1 MESSGNNSN
10 VNSKSI
16 ESNRSYDS
24 NRKHRMTPAD
34 RAKQFMPFAALK
46 GYEDALRRKEKIIVE
61 KVELSEE
68 MKDELDRQ
76 FKQINRNDI
85 ITVVYYAEE
94 EYLQITGMVARID
107 IDARYLKVVNTKIP
121 FENIYS
127 IGRE

>member
-1 MESSGNNSN
+1 MS
-10 VNSKSI
+10 
-16 ESNRSYDS
+16 
-24 NRKHRMTPAD
+24 PAD

-46 GYEDALRRKEKIIVE
+46 GYEEALRRKEKIVVE

-76 FKQINRNDI
+76 FQQIGQNDI

-94 EYLQITGMVARID
+94 EYLQITGMVAKID
-107 IDARYLKVVNTKIP
+107 IDARILKVVNTKIP

-127 IGRE
+127 IVRE

>member
-1 MESSGNNSN
+1 MANNNSRRPKM
-10 VNSKSI
+10 S
-16 ESNRSYDS
+16 
-24 NRKHRMTPAD
+24 PAD

-46 GYEDALRRKEKIIVE
+46 GYEEALRRKEKIIVE

-76 FKQINRNDI
+76 FKLIGQNDI

-94 EYLQITGMVARID
+94 EYLKITGMVARID
-107 IDARYLKVVNTKIP
+107 VDARYLKVVNTKIA

-127 IGRE
+127 IEQE